1 MTTPPEHSEAANLV
15 VTQTPFSKV
24 RSGLMALA
32 GLHPILSASASHGDD
47 GIFATDRYSGIVMDA
62 IRPGCGFVIG
72 ASKSPIADGE
82 AMAKHVCV
90 PVPLAA
96 VTSSHVP

>member
-15 VTQTPFSKV
+15 VTQTPFTKV

-47 GIFATDRYSGIVMDA
+47 GIFATDRYSGIVRRKKKKKCGLIESVA
-62 IRPGCGFVIG
+62 PGAPTLLPSGC
-72 ASKSPIADGE
+72 
-82 AMAKHVCV
+82 
-90 PVPLAA
+90 
-96 VTSSHVP
+96 